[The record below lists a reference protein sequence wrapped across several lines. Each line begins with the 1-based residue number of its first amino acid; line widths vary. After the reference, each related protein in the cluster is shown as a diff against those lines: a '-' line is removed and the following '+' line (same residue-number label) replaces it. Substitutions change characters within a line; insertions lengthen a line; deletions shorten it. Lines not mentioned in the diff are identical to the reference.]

1 MNKNVTPSGPCREM
15 DIPNLSA
22 WMEQV
27 ARSRKEAT
35 GLGKASASAAG
46 LAGEVGPSTC
56 VQPDLAMMDGLD
68 SGPSQAVEPRV
79 KEG

>member
-1 MNKNVTPSGPCREM
+1 MNEKWHPLGPVERWS
-15 DIPNLSA
+15 IPNISA
-22 WMEQV
+22 QMEQV

-56 VQPDLAMMDGLD
+56 VQPRLAGMDGLD
-68 SGPSQAVEPRV
+68 SGPSQAVEPLV